1 VAAIYCTHKLFLSKP
16 IPKDDCLQLCREIPS
31 DMASL
36 AEWRPPAR
44 YPKLTTST
52 GGTQGD
58 SFFSVLRRVATSI
71 SHAKPLDSLRNVVEL
86 VSEVVPC
93 DSCLLYV
100 LQDRELVLSASKNP
114 HPGVVDRLKLKA
126 GSSMT
131 IWAEHKEFAV
141 IAKGAG
147 LDPRFRLFNEVP
159 KDRYEAFLSLPLVG
173 RGKPVGVINLQSRV
187 PYEFSQREIGLVS
200 AIGYLAGA
208 EIEMARL
215 EEQNI
220 ELSQKIETRTLVERA
235 KGILQADLQI
245 TEQEAYQ
252 KLQRQSQQRRRS
264 MKEIAEAVV
273 LSHALR
279 SQVQA

>member
-1 VAAIYCTHKLFLSKP
+1 
-16 IPKDDCLQLCREIPS
+16 
-31 DMASL
+31 
-36 AEWRPPAR
+36 
-44 YPKLTTST
+44 
-52 GGTQGD
+52 
-58 SFFSVLRRVATSI
+58 
-71 SHAKPLDSLRNVVEL
+71 
-86 VSEVVPC
+86 
-93 DSCLLYV
+93 
-100 LQDRELVLSASKNP
+100 
-114 HPGVVDRLKLKA
+114 
-126 GSSMT
+126 
-131 IWAEHKEFAV
+131 
-141 IAKGAG
+141 
-147 LDPRFRLFNEVP
+147 
-159 KDRYEAFLSLPLVG
+159 
-173 RGKPVGVINLQSRV
+173 VGVINLQSRV